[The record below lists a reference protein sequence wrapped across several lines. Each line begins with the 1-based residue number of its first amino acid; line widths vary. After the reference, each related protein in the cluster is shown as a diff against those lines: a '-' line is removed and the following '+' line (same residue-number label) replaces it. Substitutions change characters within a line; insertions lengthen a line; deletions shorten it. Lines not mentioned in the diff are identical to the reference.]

1 MRFFLGFPKQSENL
15 FYTFFGQKISLVC
28 KFKKI
33 TNTIENILLKLDF
46 DLSPEPFVLMMVVK
60 LVLEIMLDK
69 SSPPQCLKIQKKS
82 HFLSNFEKAKFQ

>member
-1 MRFFLGFPKQSENL
+1 MKIFFIL
-15 FYTFFGQKISLVC
+15 FWAKDILCVC

-69 SSPPQCLKIQKKS
+69 SSPPQCLKIQKRS
-82 HFLSNFEKAKFQ
+82 LIFV